1 VADKLAR
8 TVKAIDKL
16 TPEPTRARIHYF
28 EGDTRGFAIQVTPNG
43 TKTFLLCYVAKATGR
58 ERRMVIGPYGKAPAL
73 SLSAAL
79 AKAQELRA
87 LVNAG
92 KDPWQDEKAGRAHA
106 VAERMAKGATLGS
119 LLEAYCEALERA
131 KKPSAAGVRRELRS
145 TIETPFPSLWK
156 RQAAMVTLDDLVKPL
171 NRLTRAGKHRQA
183 QKTRSYLRAAYTM
196 AAGSTVNAA
205 VSDLFEPFAK
215 LPNIGRDLATIDQ
228 PGTDANDPDATD
240 DPGKRALSQPELA
253 AYWNRI
259 KAMDDA
265 TGALLR
271 FHLLTGA
278 QRGAQLARLT
288 AASVDGDVVT
298 ILDRKGRR
306 TKARRHSV
314 PLLPEAAQ
322 ALQAMRGDA
331 GPYVFSL
338 DSGRTGAG
346 YHALRRKVGEV
357 AALMVAAKE
366 TSETFTPGELRITV
380 ETRLQAAGVSQE
392 IRAQLQS
399 HGLGGIQNKHYAK
412 HEFATEK
419 LEALETLRALCEPVP
434 DNVTPINSRKGKNAA
449 KAA

>member
-1 VADKLAR
+1 
-8 TVKAIDKL
+8 
-16 TPEPTRARIHYF
+16 
-28 EGDTRGFAIQVTPNG
+28 
-43 TKTFLLCYVAKATGR
+43 VAKATGR

-92 KDPWQDEKAGRAHA
+92 RDPWQEAKAGREHA
-106 VAERMAKGATLGS
+106 VAERMAKGATLGN
-119 LLEAYCEALERA
+119 LLQAYCDALERA

-145 TIETPFPSLWK
+145 TIEDPFPSLWK
-156 RQAAMVTLDDLVKPL
+156 RQAAQVTLDDLVKPL

-215 LPNIGRDLATIDQ
+215 LPNIGRDLATIEQ
-228 PGTDANDPDATD
+228 PGTAAD
-240 DPGKRALSQPELA
+240 DPEAMEDAGKRALSQPELA
-253 AYWNRI
+253 AYWRRI
-259 KAMDDA
+259 AAMDDA
-265 TGALLR
+265 SGALLR

-288 AASVDGDVVT
+288 VASVDGDTVT

-306 TKARRHSV
+306 TKARRHAV
-314 PLLPEAAQ
+314 PLIPEAAA
-322 ALQAMRGDA
+322 ALETMRGDA
-331 GPYVFSL
+331 GPYVFTL
-338 DSGRTGAG
+338 DGGRSVAG

-357 AALMVAAKE
+357 AADMVKAKE
-366 TSETFTPGELRITV
+366 IAETFTPGELRITV

-399 HGLGGIQNKHYAK
+399 HGLGGVQNKHYAK
-412 HEFATEK
+412 HEFTDEK
-419 LEALETLRALCEPVP
+419 RQALETLRALCNPVP
-434 DNVTPINSRKGKNAA
+434 DNVTPIHKGKKAA